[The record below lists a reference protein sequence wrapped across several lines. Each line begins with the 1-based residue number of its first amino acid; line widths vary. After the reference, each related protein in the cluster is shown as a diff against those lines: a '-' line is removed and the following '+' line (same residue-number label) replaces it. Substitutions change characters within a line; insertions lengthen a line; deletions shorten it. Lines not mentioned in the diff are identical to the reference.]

1 MWYLNIVCV
10 ADFVFPSTTKKLN
23 LGQPEGMQLGH
34 VKGTYLYGIL
44 SSSEARIELLV
55 PLKDRH
61 SVIDIRDADS
71 IIDPLDKMANYLQ
84 DTSGL
89 DYKRLKSI
97 ISDTNTGG
105 TTKCRDL

>member
-1 MWYLNIVCV
+1 MWYPNIVCV
-10 ADFVFPSTTKKLN
+10 IDFVFPSTKQLN

-84 DTSGL
+84 NTSGL